1 MNRDR
6 IEGNWKQ
13 LKGKVRE
20 LWGKLTD
27 DALERFDGK
36 REQLAGRL
44 QETRGIRRD
53 EAERQISDFEARW
66 RRENRL
72 Q

>member
-13 LKGKVRE
+13 LRGMARE
-20 LWGKLTD
+20 LWGRLTAD
-27 DALERFDGK
+27 SLEQFEGK
-36 REQLAGRL
+36 REQLAGKL
-44 QETRGIRRD
+44 QETRGMRRD
-53 EAERQISDFEARW
+53 EAEKQISDFAARC
-66 RRENRL
+66 RREDRL